1 MAWKHR
7 RHSPFRYIPPIPLPE
22 PLKEKIKEIIHEL
35 KIVHLDKIAEI
46 AKDVEAFVE
55 KKKSHI
61 VIKVKEEKDAQTE
74 APAVVEPIVEDAASE
89 QTTASNDGIVEVV
102 EPLPEELPKEVAV
115 ETEEV
120 ANTVL
125 PTVAVE
131 DAVEDQ
137 PVSEEPV
144 VTEEVQATSDEE
156 QIEISANTES
166 ANT

>member
-22 PLKEKIKEIIHEL
+22 PLKEKIKEIVHEL
-35 KIVHLDKIAEI
+35 KIAHLEKISEI

-61 VIKVKEEKDAQTE
+61 MIKAKEEKDAKTE
-74 APAVVEPIVEDAASE
+74 APVVAEPVVEETPTE
-89 QTTASNDGIVEVV
+89 QTAALNDRIVEVV